1 MRERTARKMKSKL
14 KGVVAGLT
22 LLASS
27 PAVADTIYLFDYPQI
42 APQVEA
48 ANELLIETGYYGNV
62 PGCDPF
68 YCNPMMPYHPN
79 IWSMAFADAISAYDL
94 TFGIP
99 APGTT
104 FIFGSAGVPEPAT
117 WAMMLLGFAGLSRDV
132 PMWVAVWVDSV
143 AGVTYGSILSKKDF

>member
-1 MRERTARKMKSKL
+1 MQSTL

-42 APQVEA
+42 APQVDA

-99 APGTT
+99 ADPDTI
-104 FIFGSAGVPEPAT
+104 FIFGHAPGVPEPSI
-117 WAMMLLGFAGLSRDV
+117 WAMMLIGFACLGLIAYRRKSR
-132 PMWVAVWVDSV
+132 AC
-143 AGVTYGSILSKKDF
+143 TH